1 MVVILGILWVPV
13 IEKLAGGTMYSYL
26 QNVQSYIAP
35 PITAVFLLGIFS
47 KRVNANGAIATL
59 YSGLAIAAV
68 RLSLEVFKDGFET
81 NSLLYQIADMN
92 FLKFSSF
99 FFLYCVATTILVSI
113 FSTTTLKK
121 DLSGLTLST
130 LTNEQI
136 ESNRSSYTWVDIT
149 ASLFVIVMVLYV
161 MIYFS

>member
-1 MVVILGILWVPV
+1 
-13 IEKLAGGTMYSYL
+13 
-26 QNVQSYIAP
+26 
-35 PITAVFLLGIFS
+35 
-47 KRVNANGAIATL
+47 
-59 YSGLAIAAV
+59 
-68 RLSLEVFKDGFET
+68 
-81 NSLLYQIADMN
+81 
-92 FLKFSSF
+92 
-99 FFLYCVATTILVSI
+99 
-113 FSTTTLKK
+113 LKK

>member
-1 MVVILGILWVPV
+1 M
-13 IEKLAGGTMYSYL
+13 
-26 QNVQSYIAP
+26 
-35 PITAVFLLGIFS
+35 GIFS

-68 RLSLEVFKDGFET
+68 RLSLEVFKDSFGT
-81 NSLLYQIADMN
+81 TSLLYQIADMN

-113 FSTTTLKK
+113 FSTTTLRK

-136 ESNRSSYTWVDIT
+136 E
-149 ASLFVIVMVLYV
+149 VIDQVTLG
-161 MIYFS
+161 

>member
-1 MVVILGILWVPV
+1 M
-13 IEKLAGGTMYSYL
+13 
-26 QNVQSYIAP
+26 
-35 PITAVFLLGIFS
+35 
-47 KRVNANGAIATL
+47 

-68 RLSLEVFKDGFET
+68 RLSLEVFKDSFET
-81 NSLLYQIADMN
+81 SSLLYHIADMN
-92 FLKFSSF
+92 FLMFSSF